1 MAEILKQIFVVI
13 FLVQILVGQGQLN
26 INVILNQNFDCQTK
40 LGQILMFN
48 FWPNYEDDFIRSLI
62 RDYKIGNFN
71 LVGEYQNEQQVE
83 RITDL
88 IKEEAKKYLPL
99 PPLIAVDEE
108 GYIKRLPFLNSI
120 PQSNLKDVDSAYR
133 EAFKRGQELKKLGF
147 NMVFSPVLDFTEDKE
162 DYIWKRTFQQ
172 NKEKTISLGK
182 AMVNGYK
189 DAGIIS
195 VPKHFPGYINEVNDP
210 HGDNFIKKTLNDYSD
225 SLEVFKEVIKQSN
238 PYGLMFAHLA
248 IREFG
253 DNPITRSKDFVNFI
267 QKDLDYKG
275 LLVTDSL
282 GMKSFRLDDSFEVA
296 TLESLLAGYDL
307 LILSSNKS
315 VSLQVVE
322 FLNGQLNRLDV
333 QSAIDK
339 SFIKIYFAKIL
350 LGK

>member
-1 MAEILKQIFVVI
+1 MAAILKQIFVVI
-13 FLVQILVGQGQLN
+13 FLVQTLVGQGQLN
-26 INVILNQNFDCQTK
+26 INIILNQNFDYQTK
-40 LGQILMFN
+40 LGQIFMFN
-48 FWPNYEDDFIRSLI
+48 LWPNYDEEFIRSLI

-71 LVGEYQNEQQVE
+71 LVGEYQSDTQVI
-83 RITDL
+83 RITNL
-88 IKEEAKKYLPL
+88 IQEEAKKYLPL
-99 PPLIAVDEE
+99 PPLIGVDEE
-108 GYIKRLPFLNSI
+108 GYIKRLLFLDSI
-120 PQSNLKDVDSAYR
+120 PQSNLKDVDSAYK
-133 EAFKRGQELKKLGF
+133 EAFKRGQELKQLGF
-147 NMVFSPVLDFTEDKE
+147 NMVFSPVLDFTEDNK

-195 VPKHFPGYINEVNDP
+195 IPKHFPGYIKDVNDP
-210 HGDNFIKKTLNDYSD
+210 HGNDVIKKSLSDYSD
-225 SLEVFKEVIKQSN
+225 SLEVFKKVIKQSN
-238 PYGLMFAHLA
+238 SYGLMFAHLV

-267 QKDLDYKG
+267 QKDLDYKS

-307 LILSSNKS
+307 LMLSSNKS

-322 FLNGQLNRLDV
+322 FLNGQSNRLDV